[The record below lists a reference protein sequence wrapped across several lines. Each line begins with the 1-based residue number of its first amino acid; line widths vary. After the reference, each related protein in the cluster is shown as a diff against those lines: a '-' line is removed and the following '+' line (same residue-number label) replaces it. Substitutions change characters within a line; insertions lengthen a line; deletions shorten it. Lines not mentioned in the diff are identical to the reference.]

1 MTLNIEVGANHRL
14 TSDAFNVIIQQKGCI
29 DPKASAKWEVG
40 DSTELIEEWR
50 SLSWHATVD
59 KALAAL
65 LERRVRESN
74 AESLKDLR
82 SEIRCLRSEM
92 SGLYGLEEQTPQ

>member
-14 TSDAFNVIIQQKGCI
+14 TSDAYNVIIQQKGYV
-29 DPKASAKWEVG
+29 DPTASTRWMDG
-40 DSTELIEEWR
+40 DPTELIEEWR

-65 LERRVRESN
+65 LERRVRESD
-74 AESLKDLR
+74 AESLECLR
-82 SEIRCLRSEM
+82 SEIRGLRREI
-92 SGLYGLEEQTPQ
+92 SGLYGLDEQTP

>member
-1 MTLNIEVGANHRL
+1 MTLNIEVGADYHL
-14 TSDAFNVIIQQKGCI
+14 TSDAFNVIIQQKAYA
-29 DPKASAKWEVG
+29 DPTASAKWKEG

-65 LERRVRESN
+65 LEIRVRESD
-74 AESLKDLR
+74 AESLECLR
-82 SEIRCLRSEM
+82 SEIRGLRSEL
-92 SGLYGLEEQTPQ
+92 SGLYSLDEQTP

>member
-14 TSDAFNVIIQQKGCI
+14 TSDAYNVIIQQKAYA
-29 DPKASAKWEVG
+29 DPTASAKWKEG
-40 DSTELIEEWR
+40 DSTELIEEWH

-82 SEIRCLRSEM
+82 SDIRCLRRELSV
-92 SGLYGLEEQTPQ
+92 LYSLDEQTP